1 MEEKLKEYDLHIV
14 QSDKSDRCKVDFE
27 IRDDY
32 NTFCAEVWGDDASD
46 MQIVCEHPAVEFDDD
61 ETVGECPICGATCN
75 WHWDISADDGYVVK
89 DRMVDYWDNPAEI
102 GGIVGKY
109 IKQLTKEN

>member
-1 MEEKLKEYDLHIV
+1 MEEELKEYDLHIV
-14 QSDKSDRCKVDFE
+14 ESEKEDRSPVDFE

-32 NTFCAEVWGDDASD
+32 NTFCAEVWGEDAED
-46 MQIVCEHPAVEFDDD
+46 MQIVCEHPTVEFEDD
-61 ETVGECPICGATCN
+61 ETVGECPVCGATCT

-89 DRMVDYWDNPAEI
+89 DRMVDSWEQPKEI

-109 IKQLTKEN
+109 LGRK